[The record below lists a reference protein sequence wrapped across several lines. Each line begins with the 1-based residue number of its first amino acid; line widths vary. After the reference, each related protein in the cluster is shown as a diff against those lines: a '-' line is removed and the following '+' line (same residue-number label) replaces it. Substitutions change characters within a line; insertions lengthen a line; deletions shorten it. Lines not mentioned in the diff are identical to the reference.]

1 MERRKPEMDQQKW
14 KAIQN
19 YAENGKGLVGALA
32 GYACHPYGGNWHTVL
47 WNALTKLYNKPISQ
61 LSAKEFLCRDL
72 ENAFTALA
80 GK

>member
-14 KAIQN
+14 KTIQN

-32 GYACHPYGGNWHTVL
+32 GFTCHPYGGNWRTEL
-47 WNALTKLYNKPISQ
+47 WRALSRLYSKTFAQ

-72 ENAFTALA
+72 ENALHHI
-80 GK
+80 GG